1 MEGRLRT
8 AENEAKTQDIRN
20 NREQW
25 GKFPEACFRRQAA
38 YIRDFTSH
46 ESVQKLFQTGSGPG
60 PSSRLKGSSSGVSK
74 RASRAPFRVP
84 TMVVGAFLGAFLGD
98 FEAIEAG
105 KVPPGFFR
113 KYMKVP
119 PGFFRKYKNPVLFC
133 FLMKYNYYK
142 EK

>member
-1 MEGRLRT
+1 LE
-8 AENEAKTQDIRN
+8 EVE
-20 NREQW
+20 EV

-46 ESVQKLFQTGSGPG
+46 ESVQKRFQTGSGPG

-74 RASRAPFRVP
+74 KASRAPFPVP
-84 TMVVGAFLGAFLGD
+84 TI
-98 FEAIEAG
+98 IEAG

-113 KYMKVP
+113 KYKKVP
-119 PGFFRKYKNPVLFC
+119 PGFFRKYKNPLLCC